1 MPLNVAHFP
10 CGYGSRLSVS
20 LLWSLGRWQ
29 TLVKCPNPC
38 AGDTVGPLAIPHG
51 HSSAL
56 GLEPSLQGLVRI
68 GMCLLAYLLGLGRNG
83 PQHQV
88 RTNVRYVNPFVR
100 GLRPPRWLR
109 FSSTVDG
116 QRPITRFVGK
126 QDPVASDFEAIS
138 SP

>member
-38 AGDTVGPLAIPHG
+38 AGDTVGPLAIPNG
-51 HSSAL
+51 QFSAL

-68 GMCLLAYLLGLGRNG
+68 GMCLLAYWVLAGMDLNTRLVQRLLRKPVCSGTATAA
-83 PQHQV
+83 V
-88 RTNVRYVNPFVR
+88 VAIFVNR
-100 GLRPPRWLR
+100 G
-109 FSSTVDG
+109 SAG
-116 QRPITRFVGK
+116 
-126 QDPVASDFEAIS
+126 
-138 SP
+138 